1 MIPMDRRAENERA
14 IRSGDAF
21 AWSKK
26 WRNQM
31 ANKLFD
37 LSGQVALITGSSR
50 GIGKAIA
57 EEMSVSGAKVVI
69 SSRKKEACDQVRDE
83 IRARGGEAISF
94 VCNIGRKEE
103 VEGLVKATLDHYGGI
118 DILVCNAAV
127 NPFYGSLTKLD
138 DEAWDKILIS
148 NVKSSWWFAKLVI
161 PHMVE
166 RGSGNI
172 ILLSSIGAFRATAVL
187 GAYGISKAAEA
198 QLARNLALELGPKG
212 IRVNA
217 IAPGL
222 VKTDF
227 AKALWSNPVIL
238 QNVEQRAPLRRIGQ
252 PVEIGGIAVFLASQA
267 ASFITGQLIV
277 ADGGS
282 SLGD

>member
-1 MIPMDRRAENERA
+1 MTNP
-14 IRSGDAF
+14 
-21 AWSKK
+21 
-26 WRNQM
+26 
-31 ANKLFD
+31 LFD
-37 LSGQVALITGSSR
+37 LSGQTALITGSSR
-50 GIGKAIA
+50 GIGKSIA
-57 EEMSVSGAKVVI
+57 EEMSAAGAKVVI
-69 SSRKKEACDQVRDE
+69 SSRKLEACDRVRDA
-83 IRARGGEAISF
+83 IRARGGEAISLA
-94 VCNIGRKEE
+94 CNIGRKEE
-103 VEGLVKATLDHYGGI
+103 VEALARAVLDQLGRI

-127 NPFYGSLTKLD
+127 NPFYGPLTKLD
-138 DEAWDKILIS
+138 DDAWDKIMIS
-148 NVKSSWWFAKLVI
+148 NVKSSWWLVKLVA

-172 ILLSSIGAFRATAVL
+172 MLISSIGAFKATTVL

-227 AKALWSNPVIL
+227 AKALWSNPAIL
-238 QNVEQRAPLRRIGQ
+238 KNVEERAPLRRIGQ
-252 PVEIGGIAVFLASQA
+252 PVDIAGVAVFLASRA
-267 ASFITGQLIV
+267 ASFVTGQLIV

-282 SLGD
+282 TLGD

>member
-1 MIPMDRRAENERA
+1 
-14 IRSGDAF
+14 
-21 AWSKK
+21 
-26 WRNQM
+26 M
-31 ANKLFD
+31 ANPLFD
-37 LSGQVALITGSSR
+37 LSDQVALITGSSR

-57 EEMSVSGAKVVI
+57 EEMSAAGAKVVI
-69 SSRKKEACDQVRDE
+69 SSRKQEACDQVRDE
-83 IRARGGEAISF
+83 IRARGREAISIA
-94 VCNIGRKEE
+94 CNIGHKED
-103 VEGLVKATLDHYGGI
+103 VEGLVKGTLEQLGRI
-118 DILVCNAAV
+118 DIVVCNAAV
-127 NPFYGSLTKLD
+127 NPFYGSLMKLD
-138 DEAWDKILIS
+138 DDAWDKTMNC
-148 NVKSSWWFAKLVI
+148 NVKSGWWLTKLVV

-172 ILLSSIGAFRATAVL
+172 ILISSIGAFRSTSVL
-187 GAYGISKAAEA
+187 GVYGISKAAEA

-227 AKALWSNPVIL
+227 AKALWSNPAIL

-252 PVEIGGIAVFLASQA
+252 PVDIAGVAVFLASQA
-267 ASFITGQLIV
+267 ASFVTGQLIV

-282 SLGD
+282 TLGD

>member
-1 MIPMDRRAENERA
+1 
-14 IRSGDAF
+14 
-21 AWSKK
+21 
-26 WRNQM
+26 M
-31 ANKLFD
+31 ASTLFD

-57 EEMSVSGAKVVI
+57 EEMSAAGAKVVI
-69 SSRKKEACDQVRDE
+69 SSRKQDACDAVRDQ
-83 IRARGGEAISF
+83 IKAAGGDAVSIT
-94 VCNIGRKEE
+94 CNIGNKPE
-103 VEGLVKATLDHYGGI
+103 VEHLVKATLEHFGRI

-127 NPFYGSLTKLD
+127 NPYYGPLSKLGD
-138 DEAWDKILIS
+138 DAWDKIMVS
-148 NVKSSWWFAKLVI
+148 NVKSSWWFANLVA
-161 PHMVE
+161 PHMME

-172 ILLSSIGAFRATAVL
+172 ILVSSIGAFRSTTVL

-198 QLARNLALELGPKG
+198 QLARNLASELGPSG

-227 AKALWSNPVIL
+227 AKALWSNPQL
-238 QNVEQRAPLRRIGQ
+238 LKSVETRAPLRRIGQ
-252 PVEIGGIAVFLASQA
+252 PVDIGGVAVFLASKA
-267 ASFITGQLIV
+267 ASFVTGQLIV

-282 SLGD
+282 SSGD

>member
-1 MIPMDRRAENERA
+1 
-14 IRSGDAF
+14 
-21 AWSKK
+21 
-26 WRNQM
+26 M
-31 ANKLFD
+31 ANQLFD

-57 EEMSVSGAKVVI
+57 EEMSAAGAKVVI
-69 SSRKKEACDQVRDE
+69 SSRKKEACDRVRDE
-83 IRARGGEAISF
+83 IKAGGGEATSIA
-94 VCNIGRKEE
+94 CNIGRKEE
-103 VEGLVKATLDHYGGI
+103 VEALVKTTLEQYGRI
-118 DILVCNAAV
+118 DVLVCNAAV
-127 NPFYGSLTKLD
+127 NPFYGSLMKLED
-138 DEAWDKILIS
+138 DAWDKIMMS
-148 NVKSSWWFAKLVI
+148 NVKSSWWFSKLVT

-222 VKTDF
+222 IKTDF
-227 AKALWSNPVIL
+227 AKALWSNPAIL
-238 QNVEQRAPLRRIGQ
+238 QNVEQRAPLRRIGE
-252 PVEIGGIAVFLASQA
+252 PVEIAGVAVFLASQA

-282 SLGD
+282 TLAD

>member
-1 MIPMDRRAENERA
+1 
-14 IRSGDAF
+14 
-21 AWSKK
+21 
-26 WRNQM
+26 M
-31 ANKLFD
+31 ASHLFD

-57 EEMSVSGAKVVI
+57 EEMSAAGAKVVI
-69 SSRKKEACDQVRDE
+69 SSRKQDACDAVRDQ
-83 IRARGGEAISF
+83 INAAGGEAISLT
-94 VCNIGRKEE
+94 CNIGNKQE
-103 VEGLVKATLDHYGGI
+103 VESLVRATMQRLGRI

-127 NPFYGSLTKLD
+127 NPFYGPLAKLGD
-138 DEAWDKILIS
+138 DAWDKIMTS
-148 NVKSSWWFAKLVI
+148 NVKSSWWLSNLVA
-161 PHMVE
+161 PHMIE

-172 ILLSSIGAFRATAVL
+172 ILISSIGAFKSTLVL

-198 QLARNLALELGPKG
+198 QLARNLAAELGPSG

-227 AKALWSNPVIL
+227 AKALWSNPQL
-238 QNVEQRAPLRRIGQ
+238 LNAVEARAPLRRIGQ
-252 PVEIGGIAVFLASQA
+252 PVDIAGVAVFLASKA
-267 ASFITGQLIV
+267 AQFITGQLIV

-282 SLGD
+282 TLGD

>member
-1 MIPMDRRAENERA
+1 
-14 IRSGDAF
+14 
-21 AWSKK
+21 
-26 WRNQM
+26 M
-31 ANKLFD
+31 ANPLFD
-37 LSGQVALITGSSR
+37 LTNQVALITGSSR

-57 EEMSVSGAKVVI
+57 EEMAAAGAKVVI
-69 SSRKKEACDQVRDE
+69 SSRKQEACDLVRDE
-83 IRARGGEAISF
+83 IRAGGKEAISIA
-94 VCNIGRKEE
+94 CNISHKEE
-103 VEGLVKATLDHYGGI
+103 VEGLVKATLEQLGRI
-118 DILVCNAAV
+118 DIVVCNAAV
-127 NPFYGSLTKLD
+127 NPFYGSLMKLD
-138 DEAWDKILIS
+138 DDAWDKTMNC
-148 NVKSSWWFAKLVI
+148 NVKSGWWLTKLVV

-172 ILLSSIGAFRATAVL
+172 ILISSIGAFRSTSVL

-227 AKALWSNPVIL
+227 AKALWSNPAIL

-252 PVEIGGIAVFLASQA
+252 PVDIAGVAVFLASQA
-267 ASFITGQLIV
+267 ASFVTGQLIV

-282 SLGD
+282 TLGD

>member
-1 MIPMDRRAENERA
+1 
-14 IRSGDAF
+14 
-21 AWSKK
+21 
-26 WRNQM
+26 M
-31 ANKLFD
+31 ANQLFD
-37 LSGQVALITGSSR
+37 LSNQVALITGSSR
-50 GIGKAIA
+50 GIGKSIA
-57 EEMSVSGAKVVI
+57 EEMSAAGAKVVI
-69 SSRKKEACDQVRDE
+69 SSRKQEACDQVRDE
-83 IRARGGEAISF
+83 IRARGGEAISIA
-94 VCNIGRKEE
+94 CNIGHKED
-103 VEGLVKATLDHYGGI
+103 VEGLVKETLKQLGRI
-118 DILVCNAAV
+118 DIVVCNAAV
-127 NPFYGSLTKLD
+127 NPFYGSLMKLD
-138 DEAWDKILIS
+138 DDAWDKTMNC
-148 NVKSSWWFAKLVI
+148 NVKSGWWLTKLVV

-172 ILLSSIGAFRATAVL
+172 ILISSIGAFRSTSVL

-227 AKALWSNPVIL
+227 AKALWSNPAIL

-252 PVEIGGIAVFLASQA
+252 PVDIAGVAVFLASQA
-267 ASFITGQLIV
+267 ASFVTGQLIV

-282 SLGD
+282 TLGD

>member
-1 MIPMDRRAENERA
+1 
-14 IRSGDAF
+14 
-21 AWSKK
+21 
-26 WRNQM
+26 M
-31 ANKLFD
+31 ANPLFD
-37 LSGQVALITGSSR
+37 LSNQVALITGSSR

-57 EEMSVSGAKVVI
+57 EEMSAAGAKVVI
-69 SSRKKEACDQVRDE
+69 SSRKQEACDLVRDE
-83 IRARGGEAISF
+83 IRARGQEAIS
-94 VCNIGRKEE
+94 VACNIGHQDE
-103 VEGLVKATLDHYGGI
+103 VEGLVRATLEQWGRV
-118 DILVCNAAV
+118 DIVVCNAAV

-138 DEAWDKILIS
+138 DEAWDKIMTC
-148 NVKSSWWFAKLVI
+148 NVKSSWWLTKLVV
-161 PHMVE
+161 PHMVA

-172 ILLSSIGAFRATAVL
+172 ILISSIGAFRATSVL

-227 AKALWSNPVIL
+227 AKALWSNPTIL

-252 PVEIGGIAVFLASQA
+252 PVDIAGVAVFLASQA
-267 ASFITGQLIV
+267 ASFVTGQLIV

-282 SLGD
+282 TLGD

>member
-1 MIPMDRRAENERA
+1 
-14 IRSGDAF
+14 
-21 AWSKK
+21 
-26 WRNQM
+26 M
-31 ANKLFD
+31 AHSLFD

-57 EEMSVSGAKVVI
+57 EQMAAAGAKVVI
-69 SSRKKEACDQVRDE
+69 SSRKQDACDQVRDE
-83 IRARGGEAISF
+83 IKAQGGEALSIA
-94 VCNIGRKEE
+94 CNIGRKEE
-103 VEGLVKATLDHYGGI
+103 VEGLVKATLEQTRRI

-127 NPFYGSLTKLD
+127 NPFYGSLLKLD
-138 DEAWDKILIS
+138 DDAWDKTMDS
-148 NVKSSWWFAKLVI
+148 NIKSSWWFCKLVA
-161 PHMVE
+161 PHMTE

-172 ILLSSIGAFRATAVL
+172 ILISSIGAFRSTAVL
-187 GAYGISKAAEA
+187 GAYGISKAADA

-227 AKALWSNPVIL
+227 AKALWSNPTIL

-252 PVEIGGIAVFLASQA
+252 PVDIAGVAVFLASQA
-267 ASFITGQLIV
+267 ASFVTGQLIV
-277 ADGGS
+277 ADGGAT
-282 SLGD
+282 LGD

>member
-1 MIPMDRRAENERA
+1 
-14 IRSGDAF
+14 
-21 AWSKK
+21 
-26 WRNQM
+26 M
-31 ANKLFD
+31 ANQLFD

-57 EEMSVSGAKVVI
+57 EEMSAAGAKVVI
-69 SSRKKEACDQVRDE
+69 SSRKKEACDLVRDE
-83 IRARGGEAISF
+83 IKARGGEATSIA
-94 VCNIGRKEE
+94 CNIGRKEE
-103 VEGLVKATLDHYGGI
+103 VEALVKTTLEQYGRI
-118 DILVCNAAV
+118 DVLVCNAAV
-127 NPFYGSLTKLD
+127 NPFYGSLMKLED
-138 DEAWDKILIS
+138 DAWDKIMMS
-148 NVKSSWWFAKLVI
+148 NVKSSWWFSKLVT
-161 PHMVE
+161 PHMIE

-222 VKTDF
+222 IKTDF
-227 AKALWSNPVIL
+227 AKALWSNPAIL

-252 PVEIGGIAVFLASQA
+252 PVEIAGVAVFLASQA
-267 ASFITGQLIV
+267 ASFMTGQLII

-282 SLGD
+282 TLAD

>member
-1 MIPMDRRAENERA
+1 
-14 IRSGDAF
+14 
-21 AWSKK
+21 
-26 WRNQM
+26 M
-31 ANKLFD
+31 AHSLFD

-57 EEMSVSGAKVVI
+57 EQMAAAGAKVVI
-69 SSRKKEACDQVRDE
+69 SSRKQEACDEVRDE
-83 IRARGGEAISF
+83 IKARGGEAISIA
-94 VCNIGRKEE
+94 CNIGRKEE
-103 VEGLVKATLDHYGGI
+103 VEGLVKATLGQMGRI

-127 NPFYGSLTKLD
+127 NPFYGSLMKLD
-138 DEAWDKILIS
+138 DDAWDKIMDS
-148 NVKSSWWFAKLVI
+148 NVKSSWWFCKLVA

-172 ILLSSIGAFRATAVL
+172 IFISSIGAFRSTSVL
-187 GAYGISKAAEA
+187 GAYGISKAADA
-198 QLARNLALELGPKG
+198 QLARNFALELGPKG

-227 AKALWSNPVIL
+227 AKALWSNPTIL

-252 PVEIGGIAVFLASQA
+252 PVEIAGVAVFLASQA
-267 ASFITGQLIV
+267 ASFVTGQLIV
-277 ADGGS
+277 ADGGAT
-282 SLGD
+282 LGD

>member
-1 MIPMDRRAENERA
+1 MP
-14 IRSGDAF
+14 ST
-21 AWSKK
+21 
-26 WRNQM
+26 
-31 ANKLFD
+31 LFD
-37 LSGQVALITGSSR
+37 LTGQVALITGSSR

-57 EEMSVSGAKVVI
+57 EEMAAAGATVVI
-69 SSRKKEACDQVRDE
+69 SSRKQDACDQVRDA
-83 IRARGGEAISF
+83 IRARGHSAISLA
-94 VCNIGRKEE
+94 CNISQKDE
-103 VEGLVKATLDHYGGI
+103 VEALVNTSLEQLGRV

-127 NPFYGSLTKLD
+127 NPFFGSLSKLS
-138 DEAWDKILIS
+138 DEAWDKVMLA
-148 NVKSSWWFAKLVI
+148 NVKSSWWFSNLVT
-161 PHMVE
+161 PHMVA

-172 ILLSSIGAFRATAVL
+172 ILLSSIGAFRATPVL

-222 VKTDF
+222 IKTDF
-227 AKALWSNPVIL
+227 AKALWSNPQIL
-238 QNVEQRAPLRRIGQ
+238 LSVEGRAPLRRIGQ
-252 PVEIGGIAVFLASQA
+252 PVEIAGVAVFLASQA

-282 SLGD
+282 TLGE

>member
-1 MIPMDRRAENERA
+1 MT
-14 IRSGDAF
+14 S
-21 AWSKK
+21 S
-26 WRNQM
+26 
-31 ANKLFD
+31 LFD

-57 EEMSVSGAKVVI
+57 EEMAAAGARVVV
-69 SSRKKEACDQVRDE
+69 SSRKQDACEAARDE
-83 IRARGGEAISF
+83 IRARGGDAIA
-94 VCNIGRKEE
+94 VACNIGRKEE
-103 VEGLVKATLDHYGGI
+103 VEALVKATLDHYGRV

-127 NPFYGSLTKLD
+127 NPHFGSLTKLSE
-138 DEAWDKILIS
+138 EAWDKIMVS
-148 NVKSSWWFAKLVI
+148 NVKSSWWFCNLLI
-161 PHMVE
+161 PHMSE

-172 ILLSSIGAFRATAVL
+172 ILLSSILGFKANEML

-212 IRVNA
+212 IRVNS

-227 AKALWSNPVIL
+227 AKAFWSNPEIL
-238 QNVEQRAPLRRIGQ
+238 KRTEAAAPLRRIGQ
-252 PVEIGGIAVFLASQA
+252 PVEIAGVAVFLASQA
-267 ASFITGQLIV
+267 ASFVTGQLIV

-282 SLGD
+282 TLA

>member
-1 MIPMDRRAENERA
+1 
-14 IRSGDAF
+14 
-21 AWSKK
+21 
-26 WRNQM
+26 M
-31 ANKLFD
+31 ANQLFD

-57 EEMSVSGAKVVI
+57 EEMSAAGAKVVI
-69 SSRKKEACDQVRDE
+69 SSRKKEACDRVRDE
-83 IRARGGEAISF
+83 IKAGGGEATSIA
-94 VCNIGRKEE
+94 CNIGRKEE
-103 VEGLVKATLDHYGGI
+103 VEALVKTTLEQYGRI
-118 DILVCNAAV
+118 DVLVCNAAV
-127 NPFYGSLTKLD
+127 NPFYGSLMKLED
-138 DEAWDKILIS
+138 DAWDKIMMS
-148 NVKSSWWFAKLVI
+148 NVKSSWWFSKLVT

-222 VKTDF
+222 IKTDF
-227 AKALWSNPVIL
+227 AKALWSNPAIL

-252 PVEIGGIAVFLASQA
+252 PVEIAGVAVFLASQA
-267 ASFITGQLIV
+267 ASFMTGQLII

-282 SLGD
+282 TLAD

>member
-1 MIPMDRRAENERA
+1 
-14 IRSGDAF
+14 
-21 AWSKK
+21 
-26 WRNQM
+26 M
-31 ANKLFD
+31 ANQLFD
-37 LSGQVALITGSSR
+37 LSGKVALITGSSR

-57 EEMSVSGAKVVI
+57 EEMSVAGAKVVI
-69 SSRKKEACDQVRDE
+69 SSRKQEACDQVRDE
-83 IRARGGEAISF
+83 IRARGQEAISIA
-94 VCNIGRKEE
+94 CNIGRKED
-103 VEGLVKATLDHYGGI
+103 VEGLVKGTLAQLGRI

-127 NPFYGSLTKLD
+127 NPHYGSLTKLD
-138 DEAWDKILIS
+138 DDAWDKTMNC
-148 NVKSSWWFAKLVI
+148 NVKSSWWLAKLVV

-172 ILLSSIGAFRATAVL
+172 ILISSIGAFRGTAVL
-187 GAYGISKAAEA
+187 GAYGISKAAES

-227 AKALWSNPVIL
+227 AKALWSNPTIL
-238 QNVEQRAPLRRIGQ
+238 QSVEQRAPLRRIGQ
-252 PVEIGGIAVFLASQA
+252 PVDIAGVAVFLASQA
-267 ASFITGQLIV
+267 ASFVTGQLIV

-282 SLGD
+282 TLGD

>member
-1 MIPMDRRAENERA
+1 
-14 IRSGDAF
+14 
-21 AWSKK
+21 
-26 WRNQM
+26 M
-31 ANKLFD
+31 ASTLFD

-50 GIGKAIA
+50 GIGRAIA
-57 EEMSVSGAKVVI
+57 EEMAAAGAKVVV
-69 SSRKKEACDQVRDE
+69 SSRKQDACDVVRDQ
-83 IRARGGEAISF
+83 IRAGGGDAISIT
-94 VCNIGRKEE
+94 CNIGQKEE
-103 VEGLVKATLDHYGGI
+103 VEALVKGALDHYGRI

-127 NPFYGSLTKLD
+127 NPFFGSLSKLGD
-138 DEAWDKILIS
+138 DAWDKIMLS
-148 NVKSSWWFAKLVI
+148 NVKSSWWFTNLVT
-161 PHMVE
+161 PHMAE

-227 AKALWSNPVIL
+227 AKALWSNPQIL
-238 QNVEQRAPLRRIGQ
+238 QSVESRAPLRRIGQ
-252 PVEIGGIAVFLASQA
+252 PIEIAGVAVFLASQA
-267 ASFITGQLIV
+267 ASFVTGQLLV

-282 SLGD
+282 TLGE